1 MSNKNRTPA
10 LAGQRLPFLNPQAA
24 AIATK
29 LVEARTMSLGGVN
42 GTQGRQPN
50 SQILQN
56 QSKRL
61 SSDITT
67 AQNLREMLPDIEMA
81 SQLLV
86 SSILSP
92 QDMVSRDIYFK
103 LGFDDFPAQLVS
115 RVSKHLS
122 DFFTDVYPVRSFIS
136 KAIEDALFNTGSYP
150 LLVIPETGLD
160 SVINYGGKMSL
171 EEIVGDYESESGT
184 APSIGLLGP
193 SDFQLDTKDGKSKLV
208 ERKDLSNRKF
218 SIEQLSGEAPLMT
231 PEEAKS
237 PWLSLSFTDNVN
249 VLKYPAALEE
259 GQSRMRKRAM
269 DRAYKRRST
278 VSWNTEGLELDEKQ
292 MAEIRGEMARDR
304 PAPGYTVQLHPMDR
318 YSRKPIGHPL
328 VMRLPPE
335 CVVNIHPAGKPECPI
350 YHLVLLDEYGAPL
363 HRAKGSDY
371 YRQLEYTQTQAPGQD
386 LNNTLA
392 DIANRG
398 VYGNRQRTSSTELME
413 LRATAQ
419 SVVQQDI
426 LSRLKNGRVNANL
439 ELAAN
444 NNAYDI
450 ILARHLA
457 NKGTQMLMVPVELMT
472 YFAYEYNEDGTGRSL
487 LDKTKILATQ
497 RATLQFAN
505 IMRSVRSAVGATQ
518 INVALDPDDA
528 NPDQT
533 MQIIRH
539 ELARTRSQSMPLSVD
554 NAYDLVSYLQ
564 NAGVSIVATG
574 NPNYPETSVTQEER
588 TIPNIQ
594 PFEELEERKKREH
607 FLGFGLPPEL
617 VDSLGN
623 VEFAQSITSSNLLFA
638 KRILAYQEPT
648 TDLINDHM
656 QKYVWNSGQLLQE
669 LQDIVVE
676 ELKEMTKKELV
687 KLMDYLDIEQRAN
700 EEKRAK
706 SELLIESCIDE
717 LVKRFSISLPA
728 PDTKKFEQQ
737 KTALNEYIEG
747 LDVGLRQWLS
757 PEMISGLIDS
767 RESSAMEA
775 FLQQIKSYFVRKF
788 MVANSILPE
797 LSELMGDEDTAS
809 GGMIAD
815 VKDLL
820 EATQKTLQGLVKECA
835 KRGIKFEA
843 AMDELGQGENTDGE
857 GKETGTG
864 TEDEAGGFDNLD
876 ADQNADDANPEGEDE
891 VKTDD
896 AEPAD
901 KDGEAEPAEPEVP
914 EVPDEPKDE

>member
-1 MSNKNRTPA
+1 MSTNKPTRTPA
-10 LAGQRLPFLNPQAA
+10 LAGQRLPFLNNQAA

-29 LVEARTMSLGGVN
+29 LVEARTMNLTGVN
-42 GTQGRQPN
+42 GTNGRNPN
-50 SQILQN
+50 SLILQN
-56 QSKRL
+56 QAKRL

-81 SQLLV
+81 AQLLV

-92 QDMVSRDIYFK
+92 QDMVSRDIYYK
-103 LGFDDFPAQLVS
+103 LQFDDFPTGLVS

-122 DFFTDVYPVRSFIS
+122 DFFTNVYPIRSFIS
-136 KAIEDALFNTGSYP
+136 TAIEDALFNTGSYP
-150 LLVIPETGLD
+150 LLVVPETGLD
-160 SVINYGGKMSL
+160 SVINYGGSMSL
-171 EEIVGDYESESGT
+171 EEFGADYYDPNSGT

-193 SDFQLDTKDGKSKLV
+193 SDFVLENKDGKRKLV
-208 ERKDLSNRKF
+208 ERKTAPVF
-218 SIEQLSGEAPLMT
+218 SAEQLGGLAPLLSA
-231 PEEAKS
+231 EEAKS
-237 PWLSLSFTDNVN
+237 EYMSLTFSDNVN

-259 GQSRMRKRAM
+259 GQAKMRKRAM
-269 DRAYKRRST
+269 SNAYGRRARSK
-278 VSWNTEGLELDEKQ
+278 VEWNTEALELGDQE
-292 MAEIRGEMARDR
+292 MAAIRGEMARDR
-304 PAPGYTVQLHPMDR
+304 SSPGYTIQLHPMDR
-318 YSRKPIGHPL
+318 YSRKPVGHPL

-335 CVVNIHPAGKPECPI
+335 CVINIHPAGKPECPI
-350 YHLVLLDEYGAPL
+350 YHLILLDEYGSPL
-363 HRAKGSDY
+363 YRAKGSDY

-439 ELAAN
+439 EIAAN
-444 NNAYDI
+444 NNAYEI
-450 ILARHLA
+450 MLARHLA
-457 NKGTQMLMVPVELMT
+457 NKGTQLLMVPVELMT
-472 YFAYEYNEDGTGRSL
+472 YFAYDYNEDGTGRSL

-505 IMRSVRSAVGATQ
+505 IMRAVRSAVGSTQ
-518 INVALDPDDA
+518 VNVALDPDDA

-533 MQIIRH
+533 MQVIRH

-588 TIPNIQ
+588 TIPNTQ
-594 PFEELEERKKREH
+594 PFEDLEERKKREH

-648 TDLINDHM
+648 TNLFNDHM
-656 QKYVWNSGQLLQE
+656 HKYIWNSGQLLEE
-669 LQDIVVE
+669 LQEIVVE
-676 ELKEMTKKELV
+676 ELKEMSKKDLV
-687 KLMDYLDIEQRAN
+687 KIMDYLDIATRAN
-700 EEKRAK
+700 EEKRSK

-728 PDTKKFEQQ
+728 PDTKKFEMQ
-737 KTALNEYIEG
+737 KMQMDEYIEG
-747 LDVGLRQWLS
+747 LDVGLRQWVS
-757 PEMISGLIDS
+757 ADMISGLIES
-767 RESSAMEA
+767 RESSAIEA
-775 FLQQIKSYFVRKF
+775 FFQHVKAYFVRKF
-788 MVANSILPE
+788 MVANSIMPE
-797 LSELMGDEDTAS
+797 LQELMGNQDTAGS
-809 GGMIAD
+809 GMVVD
-815 VKDLL
+815 VKELL
-820 EATQKTLQGLVKECA
+820 DSTQKTLQDLFTECS
-835 KRGIKFEA
+835 KRGMKFEA
-843 AMDELGQGENTDGE
+843 KMDAMGQDETDGTDT
-857 GKETGTG
+857 ETGGG
-864 TEDEAGGFDNLD
+864 TEDEAGGFDSIDQD
-876 ADQNADDANPEGEDE
+876 ADADADTPPETEEDADATAEDE
-891 VKTDD
+891 
-896 AEPAD
+896 D
-901 KDGEAEPAEPEVP
+901 K
-914 EVPDEPKDE
+914 EPKETEEPPTDEKDTEEE